1 MDDEKYWEQFE
12 DLTLDDE
19 DGASLKN
26 VDLVSEAESAPSAQE
41 QSADSQN
48 EEEIGTEA
56 RDVVNEEKLKTEARD
71 AVGKF
76 KDADALLEA
85 YNNLEKEFTKKCQ
98 RLSALERDKALE
110 DKENEEKLN
119 EKLSKFLLSNG
130 EATKYS
136 EELKEKVKNDDSLK
150 KMDDPFSF
158 VWAEMVFNQIRG
170 NKSDEAVK
178 NYILG
183 NDDLKNAVI
192 ENYVNQLAENKS
204 PIIISAK
211 GNRVAE
217 VATQKPSTL
226 EEAKNLLFDL
236 LS

>member
-19 DGASLKN
+19 DGASPKN
-26 VDLVSEAESAPSAQE
+26 VNLVSEVESAPSAQE

-48 EEEIGTEA
+48 EEE
-56 RDVVNEEKLKTEARD
+56 VKTEARD

-76 KDADALLEA
+76 KDAEALLEA

-98 RLSALERDKALE
+98 RLSALERDKVLE
-110 DKENEEKLN
+110 DKENEEKLD

-158 VWAEMVFNQIRG
+158 AWAEMVFNQIRG

>member
-19 DGASLKN
+19 DGASPKN
-26 VDLVSEAESAPSAQE
+26 VDLVSEVESAPSAQE

-48 EEEIGTEA
+48 EEE
-56 RDVVNEEKLKTEARD
+56 VKTEARD

-76 KDADALLEA
+76 KDAEALLEA

-98 RLSALERDKALE
+98 RLSALERDKVLE
-110 DKENEEKLN
+110 DKENEEKLD

-158 VWAEMVFNQIRG
+158 AWAEMVFNQIRG

-178 NYILG
+178 NYILS

>member
-56 RDVVNEEKLKTEARD
+56 RD

-110 DKENEEKLN
+110 DKENEEKLD

-158 VWAEMVFNQIRG
+158 AWAEMVFNQIRG
-170 NKSDEAVK
+170 NKTDEAVK
-178 NYILG
+178 NYILS

-211 GNRVAE
+211 GNRVAD